1 MTGKFQR
8 NTRQRQVILEE
19 LRNTQ
24 SHPTAAEVYDLVRRR
39 LPHISLGT
47 VYRNLDLLVEHGL
60 MRKLDSGG
68 SQARFDADLRSHYH
82 IRCLRCG
89 RLDDMNVT
97 PQSFMGEVS
106 RLANGYQ
113 ILGHRLEFF
122 GVCGDC
128 QKQSLPSQQKN
139 KGIGQD
145 HEPRHARRKRVPD
158 RDSTR
163 A

>member
-1 MTGKFQR
+1 MIGRFQR

-24 SHPTAAEVYDLVRRR
+24 SHPTVAEIYDLVQRR

-60 MRKLDSGG
+60 VRKLDSGG

-106 RLANGYQ
+106 KPTDGYQ
-113 ILGHRLEFF
+113 MLGHRLEFF
-122 GVCGDC
+122 GVCGNC
-128 QKQSLPSQQKN
+128 QKQSLPSHVNN
-139 KGIGQD
+139 KATGRN
-145 HEPRHARRKRVPD
+145 HRPRQARRKRVPD